1 MDPKDKNTP
10 EPLSSHEAPKGFEA
24 AEIPTLDELD
34 QMSGGINLVNKA
46 SCTSDRGA
54 LNTVVSIGGV

>member
-1 MDPKDKNTP
+1 MSSENSNTP
-10 EPLSSHEAPKGFEA
+10 EPLSSREPHEGFEA
-24 AEIPTLDELD
+24 AEIPTPEELDE
-34 QMSGGINLVNKA
+34 MSGGINLVNRA

>member
-1 MDPKDKNTP
+1 MNTKDSDTR

-24 AEIPTLDELD
+24 AEVPTPEELDE
-34 QMSGGINLVNKA
+34 MSGGINLVNRA